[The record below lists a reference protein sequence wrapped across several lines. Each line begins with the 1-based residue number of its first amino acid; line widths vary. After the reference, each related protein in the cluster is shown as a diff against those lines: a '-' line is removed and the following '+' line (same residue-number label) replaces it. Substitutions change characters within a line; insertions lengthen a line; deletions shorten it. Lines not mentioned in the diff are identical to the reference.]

1 MNQSTPHKS
10 TYHSEIDGLRAF
22 AVLSVVAF
30 HAFPAWLKGGFVGVD
45 IFFVISGFLITSHIF
60 KKLDEGKFSFSDFF
74 SRRIKRIFPALIVV
88 ILTSLI
94 FGWFVLLADEY
105 SQLGKHI
112 AGSAVFISNFIFA
125 SEVGYF
131 DYESEL
137 KPMLHLWSLAV
148 EEQFYIFWPLCLWL
162 ALKVRINLLLLTL
175 VFFFTSFFINIF
187 WVNTSPAET
196 FFWPFGRFWEL
207 LSGSILA
214 WVMLP
219 KRNILKGKSNYFI
232 ALKPM
237 LSKFT
242 IAINRLNTAGFTS
255 IFGSLLLMISVLFIN
270 QSYPFPSYVVL
281 LPILGTLLIIIGG
294 SSNWFSRLFLTNPLA
309 IWFGLISYPL
319 YLWHWP
325 ILSYLH
331 ILEDITPHKNIRIFG
346 VFLSIFLAWG
356 TYRFIERPIRFGGF
370 KEPQRS
376 IALALLIMF
385 LGLVGYV
392 ISITDFKDYKSV
404 DNVHLRKG
412 LEHRIGSSSRWYE
425 GKNNWL
431 FLGNSY
437 YKTVEKLKL
446 AKTPNISEIQDI
458 QNTFLEISDAATHFN
473 TRVALIIGPNKSSI
487 YEENLPS
494 EVKASPNRYIS
505 YYLNELEEIPNLTLY
520 DPTYDLK
527 ALKQSEGLLYYRTD
541 THWNDKGAFYAFQN
555 LMSKLGFSIPNVDF
569 SLVDSTRGDLTRI
582 SGLHDYPLS
591 NDDTWEVNIRRIYD
605 LEKSSISDAQ
615 APDSFGRR
623 EVVVNSNPLV
633 DEEVWIVGDSFTKA
647 LKPYLESTFRTVR
660 YVGHWGVSL
669 EGLADD
675 LRKAPKKPDL
685 VIVVRLERTF

>member
-60 KKLDEGKFSFSDFF
+60 KKLDEGKFSFTDFF

-187 WVNTSPAET
+187 WVNTLPAET

-232 ALKPM
+232 AFKPM

-294 SSNWFSRLFLTNPLA
+294 SSN
-309 IWFGLISYPL
+309 
-319 YLWHWP
+319 
-325 ILSYLH
+325 
-331 ILEDITPHKNIRIFG
+331 
-346 VFLSIFLAWG
+346 
-356 TYRFIERPIRFGGF
+356 
-370 KEPQRS
+370 
-376 IALALLIMF
+376 
-385 LGLVGYV
+385 
-392 ISITDFKDYKSV
+392 
-404 DNVHLRKG
+404 
-412 LEHRIGSSSRWYE
+412 
-425 GKNNWL
+425 
-431 FLGNSY
+431 
-437 YKTVEKLKL
+437 
-446 AKTPNISEIQDI
+446 
-458 QNTFLEISDAATHFN
+458 
-473 TRVALIIGPNKSSI
+473 
-487 YEENLPS
+487 
-494 EVKASPNRYIS
+494 
-505 YYLNELEEIPNLTLY
+505 
-520 DPTYDLK
+520 
-527 ALKQSEGLLYYRTD
+527 
-541 THWNDKGAFYAFQN
+541 
-555 LMSKLGFSIPNVDF
+555 
-569 SLVDSTRGDLTRI
+569 
-582 SGLHDYPLS
+582 
-591 NDDTWEVNIRRIYD
+591 
-605 LEKSSISDAQ
+605 
-615 APDSFGRR
+615 
-623 EVVVNSNPLV
+623 
-633 DEEVWIVGDSFTKA
+633 
-647 LKPYLESTFRTVR
+647 
-660 YVGHWGVSL
+660 
-669 EGLADD
+669 
-675 LRKAPKKPDL
+675 
-685 VIVVRLERTF
+685 

>member
-1 MNQSTPHKS
+1 VNQSTVHKS
-10 TYHSEIDGLRAF
+10 TYRSEIDGLRAF

-45 IFFVISGFLITSHIF
+45 VFFVISGFLITSHIF
-60 KKLDEGKFSFSDFF
+60 EQLDKGKFSFTDFF
-74 SRRIKRIFPALIVV
+74 SRRVKRIFPALIVV
-88 ILTSLI
+88 ILISLI

-162 ALKVRINLLLLTL
+162 ALKIRINLLLLTL

-187 WVNTSPAET
+187 WVNTSPTET

-214 WVMLP
+214 WIMLP
-219 KRNILKGKSNYFI
+219 KRNILKNTNNHFI
-232 ALKPM
+232 HFQPVLAQ
-237 LSKFT
+237 F
-242 IAINRLNTAGFTS
+242 AIGVNRLNKSGITS
-255 IFGSLLLMISVLFIN
+255 IFGFLLLLISVI
-270 QSYPFPSYVVL
+270 SISKSAPFPSYVVM
-281 LPILGTLLIIIGG
+281 LPISGTLLVIIGG
-294 SSNWFSRLFLTNPLA
+294 SKNWFSKLFLTNPLA

-331 ILEDITPHKNIRIFG
+331 ILEDITPPRNMRIFG
-346 VFLSIFLAWG
+346 VILSIFLAWG
-356 TYRFIERPIRFGGF
+356 TYRFIEKPIRFGGF
-370 KEPQRS
+370 KEPLRS
-376 IALALLIMF
+376 ISLVSLVML
-385 LGLVGYV
+385 LGLVGLI
-392 ISITDFKDYKSV
+392 ISLTDFKESKSV
-404 DNVHLRKG
+404 ETVHLRKG

-425 GKNNWL
+425 GANNWL

-446 AKTPNISEIQDI
+446 AKNPTVDEIKDI
-458 QNTFLEISDAATHFN
+458 KNTFLAISDAAVLSN
-473 TRVALIIGPNKSSI
+473 TDVALMIGPNKSSI

-494 EVKASPNRYIS
+494 LVKASPKRYIN
-505 YYLNELEEIPNLTLY
+505 YFLDELKDISNLTIY
-520 DPTYDLK
+520 DPTSDLK
-527 ALKQSEGLLYYRTD
+527 ALKGSQGLLYYRTD
-541 THWNDKGAFYAFQN
+541 THWNDKGAYYAFQN
-555 LMSKLGFSIPNVDF
+555 LMTKLGLKSPKVDF
-569 SLVDSTRGDLTRI
+569 SLVDSTSGDLVRI
-582 SGLHDYPLS
+582 SGLKNYPLI
-591 NDDTWEVNIRRIYD
+591 NDDTWEANIRHKYNLQR
-605 LEKSSISDAQ
+605 SSVSNVAVS
-615 APDSFGRR
+615 DSFGKR
-623 EVVVNSNPLV
+623 ELVLSSNPLINK
-633 DEEVWIVGDSFTKA
+633 EVWVVGDSFTKA
-647 LKPYLESTFRTVR
+647 LKPYFESTFRKVK

-675 LRKAPKKPDL
+675 LIEANEKPDL
-685 VIVVRLERTF
+685 VIIVRVERTF